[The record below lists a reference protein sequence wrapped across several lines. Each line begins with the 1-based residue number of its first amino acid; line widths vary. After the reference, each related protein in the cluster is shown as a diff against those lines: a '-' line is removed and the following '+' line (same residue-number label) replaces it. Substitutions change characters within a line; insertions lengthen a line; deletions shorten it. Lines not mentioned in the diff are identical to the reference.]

1 MNWSM
6 FIPVGIIVFSN
17 VFYHISMKSTPAG
30 INTFASLVV
39 TYLIASFSCL
49 CMYFLTVKN
58 PNLMAEYQ
66 HLAWPSIVLG
76 ISVIGL
82 EFGFILMYKM
92 GWAISVGEIVA
103 ASLLA
108 IILLFVGYIVY
119 DEPISLQKIA
129 GIVICLF
136 GLYLLSK

>member
-39 TYLIASFSCL
+39 TYLIASFSSL

-76 ISVIGL
+76 IAVIGL
-82 EFGFILMYKM
+82 EFGFIIMYKM

>member
-17 VFYHISMKSTPAG
+17 VFYHLSMKSTPAN

-39 TYLIASFSCL
+39 TYAIASFSSL
-49 CMYFLTVKN
+49 AMYFITVKN
-58 PNLMAEYQ
+58 PSLMNEYQ
-66 HLAWPSIVLG
+66 HLTWSSVVLG

-92 GWAISVGEIVA
+92 GWAISAGEIVA

-108 IILLFVGYIVY
+108 VVLLFVGYFLY
-119 DEPISLQKIA
+119 DEPINLQKIA
-129 GIVICLF
+129 GIVICLS